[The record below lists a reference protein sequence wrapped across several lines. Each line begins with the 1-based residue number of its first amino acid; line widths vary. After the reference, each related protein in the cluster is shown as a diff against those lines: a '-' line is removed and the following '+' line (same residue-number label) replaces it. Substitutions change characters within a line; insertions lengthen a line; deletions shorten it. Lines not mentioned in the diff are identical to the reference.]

1 MTVSWLD
8 RKKRFVRLL
17 EGIHVVGQVFQL
29 LEGRIVTAL
38 ELHRCKRFGNQKKK
52 LKTCRQVLSSSKHFK
67 TGLFTWFD

>member
-52 LKTCRQVLSSSKHFK
+52 LKTCRRSVEQKK
-67 TGLFTWFD
+67 KRK